1 MNTIGVVIV
10 SDLITLVLTLTTT
23 LLSIGIKWGRIT
35 SDIGN
40 LKSDVSEIKGMFV
53 LKLKE

>member
-1 MNTIGVVIV
+1 MGTVGIVIV
-10 SDLITLVLTLTTT
+10 SDLVTLVVTLTTT

-35 SDIGN
+35 SDISN